1 MGKLKHFTMT
11 EEQRKE
17 KFDQLKEKYP
27 QKIPVICIPGPNQ
40 EKLDKTKFLVPK
52 DLTLGEFTFIVRQRL
67 QLKKEEALLLF
78 CNNELLRT
86 SDHIDLIHENYKC
99 GETGFLYITYTKEN
113 CFGF

>member
-67 QLKKEEALLLF
+67 QLKKE
-78 CNNELLRT
+78 LLRT